1 MLVQGLIVG
10 GLLAQLTVACSGQG
24 NGLSRRSAAQQA
36 PIGDATLTIN
46 SIPYST
52 RAYWM
57 RQANIA
63 LGTPC
68 PFAAFGAVVVN
79 HTDTSGLGEVVC
91 TGANSNSKTGNPTLH
106 GMQLF
111 IKTNRPQLLYTCANR
126 RWNR

>member
-1 MLVQGLIVG
+1 MHLKSFVAG
-10 GLLAQLTVACSGQG
+10 GLLAELAVACSGQG
-24 NGLSRRSAAQQA
+24 NGLSRRSTGQQA

-46 SIPYST
+46 SIPFST

-57 RQANIA
+57 RQANLA

-79 HTDTSGLGEVVC
+79 HTDASALGDLVC

-106 GMQLF
+106 GMQYLQT
-111 IKTNRPQLLYTCANR
+111 KKVLL
-126 RWNR
+126 